1 MCSQSVQLL
10 KTKIVCVL
18 KHPLN
23 LQVSI
28 WTSSTG
34 CNLGHLNAL
43 HRILIKELRKEYV
56 KAVYCHPAY
65 LTYIQWLQWEK
76 QYLYLMLFVAHGVNA
91 NGYKYQADNINK
103 WAGLR
108 KEEVGRLGWIGV
120 KLGLKGNEEDSNDF
134 ASGEG
139 LHSAAISLHASG
151 EARNLRCCLCV
162 FVLCVCD
169 ECFIF

>member
-23 LQVSI
+23 MQVSI
-28 WTSSTG
+28 WTLSTG

-91 NGYKYQADNINK
+91 NGYKYQVDNINK
-103 WAGLR
+103 RAGLR
-108 KEEVGRLGWIGV
+108 QEEVGRLGWIGV
-120 KLGLKGNEEDSNDF
+120 KLGLKGNEDSIDF

-139 LHSAAISLHASG
+139 LHSAAVSLHASG
-151 EARNLRCCLCV
+151 EARNLRCHLCV
-162 FVLCVCD
+162 FVLCVCN

>member
-23 LQVSI
+23 MQVSI
-28 WTSSTG
+28 WTLSTG

-91 NGYKYQADNINK
+91 NGYKYQVDNINK
-103 WAGLR
+103 QAGLR
-108 KEEVGRLGWIGV
+108 QEEVGRLGWIGV
-120 KLGLKGNEEDSNDF
+120 KLGLKGNEDSIDF

-139 LHSAAISLHASG
+139 LHSAAVSLHASG
-151 EARNLRCCLCV
+151 EARNLRCHLCV
-162 FVLCVCD
+162 FVLCVCN